1 MQNGRPTTPE
11 SIRKAK
17 GTLQKCRV
25 NENAVRV
32 NGNVLLDKLPKPPK
46 DLPALWKKFYNMVA
60 QELLTLGLLST
71 QNTFIVYRYTKY
83 ARTWQECSEKINSGN
98 YVTVMVTA
106 QGSKIPMVTPYLTIM
121 RQMEKEMKNIESEFG
136 FTPAAR
142 SRIIGNVA
150 GVNREEEEF
159 ENL

>member
-1 MQNGRPTTPE
+1 MPNGRPTTPE
-11 SIRKAK
+11 TLRQAK
-17 GTLQKCRV
+17 GTLQKCRI
-25 NENAVRV
+25 NTNAVQV

-46 DLPALWKKFYNMVA
+46 DLPAQWKKFYTMVA
-60 QELLTLGLLST
+60 QELLTLNLLST

-83 ARTWQECSEKINSGN
+83 AKAWYESSEKLGTN
-98 YVTVMVTA
+98 YVTTMQTV
-106 QGSKIPMVTPYLTIM
+106 QGAKIPMVSPYLTVM
-121 RQMEKEMKNIESEFG
+121 RQMEKEMKTVESEFG

-150 GVNREEEEF
+150 GVNREEDEF